1 MIDRLNESFNFM
13 QQSLSLHAQRQEV
26 LSANIANADTPGY
39 KARDFDFSARLD
51 QALEQQSGSAS
62 TLDMTS
68 SGHMAGRTGVLDDAQ
83 LAYRVPAQSSLDG
96 NTVDMDMERINFAE
110 NSLKYQADVQ
120 MLTSHI
126 QNMSTAMRS
135 E

>member
-1 MIDRLNESFNFM
+1 MLDRLNESFNTM
-13 QQSLSLHAQRQEV
+13 QQSLSLHAKRQEV

-39 KARDFDFSARLD
+39 KARDFDFSDRLD
-51 QALEQQSGSAS
+51 QALDQQDSGALKTTSA
-62 TLDMTS
+62 
-68 SGHMAGRTGVLDDAQ
+68 GHMAGRTGVLDDAQ
-83 LAYRVPAQSSLDG
+83 LGYRVPTQSSLDG
-96 NTVDMDMERINFAE
+96 NTVDMDMERIDFAE
-110 NSLKYQADVQ
+110 NSLRYQADVQ